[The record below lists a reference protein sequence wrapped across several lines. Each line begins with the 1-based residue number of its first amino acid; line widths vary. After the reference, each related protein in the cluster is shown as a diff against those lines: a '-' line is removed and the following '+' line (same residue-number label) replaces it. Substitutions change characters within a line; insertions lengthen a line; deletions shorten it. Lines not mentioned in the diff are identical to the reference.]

1 MRAALLLESWKLR
14 RSRVALVASLLLVLL
29 VPLLALGLLRAATS
43 DGIGALAAKGELFV
57 TGTGWDAY
65 LGVLGQVGAAA
76 LFVGAGIVV
85 AWLFGREHADGTFGA
100 LFALAV
106 SRADVARAKLV
117 VAAAW
122 ALVVAAGVLVAAI
135 VIGLVGGVGTE
146 HLLPSP
152 ATFVRTAAV
161 VVATLLLALP
171 IGWVASIG
179 RGYLPAVGAVIGLVA
194 TAQLTVFFG
203 VGAWF
208 PFSVPGLLAVADG
221 ETVPVPGAGSFAV
234 VGLTILVAAWA
245 TIAWWDRA
253 EVV

>member
-1 MRAALLLESWKLR
+1 MRAALTLESWKLR
-14 RSRVALVASLLLVLL
+14 RSRVVLVASLLMVLL
-29 VPLLALGLLRAATS
+29 VPLLALGLLRAPTS
-43 DGIGALAAKGELFV
+43 DGVGALAAKGELLV

-85 AWLFGREHADGTFGA
+85 AWLFGREHADRTFGA
-100 LFALAV
+100 LFALGV
-106 SRADVARAKLV
+106 SRADVARAKLT
-117 VAAAW
+117 VAVGW
-122 ALVVAAGVLVAAI
+122 ALAVGAGVLVATVA
-135 VIGLVGGVGTE
+135 IGLAAGVGTE
-146 HLLPSP
+146 QVLPSS
-152 ATFVRTAAV
+152 AALARAALV

-171 IGWVASIG
+171 IGWVASVG
-179 RGYLPAVGAVIGLVA
+179 RGYLPGVGAVIGLVA

-221 ETVPVPGAGSFAV
+221 ERIPVPGAGSFAV
-234 VGLTILVAAWA
+234 VVATILVAGWA
-245 TIAWWDRA
+245 TVTWWDRA

>member
-1 MRAALLLESWKLR
+1 MRAALTVESWKLR
-14 RSRVALVASLLLVLL
+14 RSRVVLVASLLMVLL

-100 LFALAV
+100 LFALGV

-117 VAAAW
+117 VAIGW
-122 ALVVAAGVLVAAI
+122 ALAAAAGVLVAT
-135 VIGLVGGVGTE
+135 VLLGLVVGVGTDQV
-146 HLLPSP
+146 LPP
-152 ATFVRTAAV
+152 AAALARTALV

-221 ETVPVPGAGSFAV
+221 QTVPVPGPGSFAV
-234 VGLTILVAAWA
+234 VAVTIVAAAWA
-245 TIAWWDRA
+245 TVAWWDRA

>member
-1 MRAALLLESWKLR
+1 MRAALTVESWKLR
-14 RSRVALVASLLLVLL
+14 RSRVVLVASLLMVLL

-100 LFALAV
+100 LFALGV

-117 VAAAW
+117 VAVGW
-122 ALVVAAGVLVAAI
+122 ALAAAVGVLVAT
-135 VIGLVGGVGTE
+135 VLIGLVGGVGTE
-146 HLLPSP
+146 QVLPP
-152 ATFVRTAAV
+152 AAALARTALV

-203 VGAWF
+203 IGAWF

-221 ETVPVPGAGSFAV
+221 QTVPVPGPGSFAV
-234 VGLTILVAAWA
+234 VAVTIVVAAWA
-245 TIAWWDRA
+245 TVAWWDRA